1 LSSQQKVEPMTD
13 TEPRSGAELL
23 ARIKPQR
30 RERKCGITLRPDLLE
45 AWEDAEDDLQK
56 AEDEWKRKREAGVG
70 RAADRRPPELVE
82 LAERVE
88 SLQQQ
93 IEDTRLIVTFKAM
106 NKPEWQA
113 LIEKFPPRADNLPD
127 QISGYD
133 REAVKTAL
141 VRECL
146 KDPVFEDC
154 DCVTG
159 KCDHGLGPHCDH
171 TDCGSWQALEVV
183 INPVEW
189 ETLAQTA
196 YEANSGV
203 IEAPKSVLADTVLSS
218 RAPDSKSPKN
228 GVSRPGGSTGGNP
241 KKSTSSKTQ
250 TGSPAN

>member
-1 LSSQQKVEPMTD
+1 MTD

-133 REAVKTAL
+133 REAVKEAL

-146 KDPVFEDC
+146 IEPVFD
-154 DCVTG
+154 DA
-159 KCDHGLGPHCDH
+159 
-171 TDCGSWQALEVV
+171 SWAELLDV

-228 GVSRPGGSTGGNP
+228 GVSHPAGSTGGSR